1 MEQRGIGEEGLKE
14 LLDVVLL
21 NYQKVKEWDSV
32 LKSKVQL
39 KVAQLALLNESY
51 DPGVD
56 DPIIKKLVNK
66 AAFGINT
73 QVEEV
78 VEQGELLAAFRVTDE
93 HLKKFEKGTI
103 DKNTEPNVVN
113 VQFKIDQVAK
123 SVVQGDE
130 SDSLTDEK
138 IDSEMSC
145 PDGSTDTVVIHTQND
160 GEVSKLATALKIIA
174 RYFANCSGNKNV
186 SFTVSL
192 YGAWGACD
200 GCKKRIERFVE
211 LWFGEA
217 QKVMKLGKTATLRV
231 TYQYLNAA
239 KVIRQT
245 YGPNLYGWEEDP
257 GKKGPWF
264 HTLEASVTGS

>member
-1 MEQRGIGEEGLKE
+1 MEQRGIGEEGLQE
-14 LLDVVLL
+14 LLEMVLF
-21 NYQKVKEWDSV
+21 NYQKKEWNSD
-32 LKSKVQL
+32 LTKKVQL
-39 KVAQLALLNESY
+39 KVIQWAQLNESY
-51 DPGVD
+51 DPGID
-56 DPIIKKLVNK
+56 DPIIEKLVK
-66 AAFGINT
+66 AAAFGLKSKKN
-73 QVEEV
+73 EV
-78 VEQGELLAAFRVTDE
+78 VEQEELLAEYRVTDD

-103 DKNTEPNVVN
+103 DKNTEANVVN
-113 VQFKIDQVAK
+113 VQFKIDQVVK
-123 SVVQGDE
+123 SVVQGEE
-130 SDSLTDEK
+130 SKSLTDEM

-160 GEVSKLATALKIIA
+160 GEVPMLARALKIIA

-217 QKVMKLGKTATLRV
+217 RKVMKLGKTATLKV
-231 TYQYLNAA
+231 TYQYLNVAT
-239 KVIRQT
+239 VMHQT
-245 YGPNLYGWEEDP
+245 YGDNLYGWEEDP